1 MSDLMY
7 YRDERMTKRTY
18 EWIKALE
25 TELAELRESR
35 DAYKDTLENIVEG
48 KCRKSGLKFGSW
60 QMEQK
65 AEQVLA
71 KYKGDKK

>member
-25 TELAELRESR
+25 TELAELREKIEWYELSIDLAKR
-35 DAYKDTLENIVEG
+35 ESSWPLV
-48 KCRKSGLKFGSW
+48 KSILN
-60 QMEQK
+60 K
-65 AEQVLA
+65 ALA